1 MEHQSG
7 VTPGGDGRV
16 REAFGDRGSG
26 ANFFSEVNSVGGNGG
41 GDTAMA
47 IGGNSNREMDD
58 GSGVHDTASVNGR
71 GVVAHCDAI
80 ASTDAFGLQAP
91 SGGFG
96 RSSEAG
102 EGAARDQGAQ
112 VQTLEKLMATILRIA

>member
-26 ANFFSEVNSVGGNGG
+26 ANFFSEVNGVGGNGG

-47 IGGNSNREMDD
+47 IGGNSNSVMDD
-58 GSGVHDTASVNGR
+58 GSGVPRRFSWCKRAR
-71 GVVAHCDAI
+71 R
-80 ASTDAFGLQAP
+80 
-91 SGGFG
+91 SGT
-96 RSSEAG
+96 R
-102 EGAARDQGAQ
+102 
-112 VQTLEKLMATILRIA
+112 